1 MSKIKMEWI
10 DAGCF
15 SFQQELPQSKKAWE
29 RQENKRINHQVKQL
43 NRHQRNIRFTQYGR
57 TR

>member
-1 MSKIKMEWI
+1 MSKIKMEWV
-10 DAGCF
+10 DTGWC
-15 SFQQELPQSKKAWE
+15 SFQVEVPQSKKVWE

-43 NRHQRNIRFTQYGR
+43 NRKNRAMFKQFIK